1 MKITKAQQDALL
13 FAITQI
19 EGDLEAAE
27 DEDYIKDARQALKEL
42 YLIAGIRRKKK

>member
-1 MKITKAQQDALL
+1 MKTTAAQQDALL
-13 FAITQI
+13 FAIAQI

-27 DEDYIKDARQALKEL
+27 DEDYIQEARKALKEL